1 MRRRA
6 DARRG
11 AGAAVVLAGCAATIA
26 LTTGCVSSPTQPQ
39 AIRVGHH
46 RVRLVPPPGWEHL
59 DHGREQLFRN
69 REAELTLSLADLG
82 PSSRA
87 GLVRELEAAR
97 RLWLDGR
104 RKDALARVRELHGPP
119 LAFTPSEQR
128 AKFWSPWNEVVYLGD
143 HADSAAV
150 GRGFDALI
158 EGTAALAP
166 DSLEMMAAYA
176 LDTTEDAPGREIA
189 RQERRMLHGATWVVV
204 DTWSR
209 VSHLD
214 RRRLACLDDGGYL
227 LVLRM
232 ERGSVERAGLVFE
245 ALLGSIDAEP
255 DTTLALSATNR

>member
-1 MRRRA
+1 
-6 DARRG
+6 
-11 AGAAVVLAGCAATIA
+11 VLTGCAALLAVVITTA
-26 LTTGCVSSPTQPQ
+26 LSAGCVPAPAKPE

-46 RVRLVPPPGWEHL
+46 GVRLVPPPGWEHL

-69 REAELTLSLADLG
+69 REAELTISLSDLG

-97 RLWLDGR
+97 RLWLEGR
-104 RKDALARVRELHGPP
+104 RKDAFARVRELHGPT
-119 LAFTPSEQR
+119 LAFAPSEVR
-128 AKFWSPWNEVVYLGD
+128 AKFWGPWNEVVYLGD
-143 HADSAAV
+143 HADSSTV
-150 GRGFDALI
+150 GHGFDALV
-158 EGTAALAP
+158 EGTATLAP

-176 LDTTEDAPGREIA
+176 VMTTEDVPGREVA
-189 RQERRMLHGATWVVV
+189 RQERRVLHGATWVVV

-214 RRRLACLDDGGYL
+214 RRRIACLDDAGYL
-227 LVLRM
+227 LALRM

-255 DTTLALSATNR
+255 DTTLNLSEATR

>member
-1 MRRRA
+1 M
-6 DARRG
+6 
-11 AGAAVVLAGCAATIA
+11 AAVLAGCAATIA
-26 LTTGCVSSPTQPQ
+26 LSAGCVSTPAQPQ

-69 REAELTLSLADLG
+69 REAELSLSLADLG

-97 RLWLDGR
+97 RLWLEGR
-104 RKDALARVRELHGPP
+104 RKDAFARMRELHGPP
-119 LAFTPSEQR
+119 LAFAPSEVR
-128 AKFWSPWNEVVYLGD
+128 AKFWGPWNEVVYFGD

-150 GRGFDALI
+150 GHGFDALI
-158 EGTAALAP
+158 EGTATLAP

-176 LDTTEDAPGREIA
+176 IMTTEDVPGREIA
-189 RQERRMLHGATWVVV
+189 RQERRILHGATWVVV

-214 RRRLACLDDGGYL
+214 RRRLACLDDAGYL
-227 LVLRM
+227 LALRM
-232 ERGSVERAGLVFE
+232 EHGSVDRAGLVFE

-255 DTTLALSATNR
+255 DTALTLSAATR